1 MRQIQ
6 IFKPG
11 IFLSFFIPFLLAAG
25 GLLGGNTLSAQSL
38 DTIPDRVPEE
48 FRNSP
53 RIRVEKQAAKAAGMK
68 LLEGKHVLLVTDLEL
83 TEAVRNLPR
92 AVDEAYPQ
100 MCAFFGVEEDPEW
113 KLTVFL
119 MKDREK
125 FQKAG
130 FIPEILPPFKNGFS
144 FNFDCWVCEQPSD
157 YYRQHLVLHEMVHSF
172 SSTCLGN
179 AGPDWFAEGM
189 AEFLGM
195 HDFSASPIQLGFMP
209 PNRSAVP
216 YCGRIREIRDAARR
230 GEVWTLKE
238 AVTPDSED
246 FATNAI
252 YYWSWGLAWF
262 LENHPKARTAFHAL
276 IPHLHQAQTE
286 QEFTR
291 RFLDSLGE
299 DRLEIEKNWLMFT
312 ASVDYDFRLRPM
324 LFDAETGV
332 SLQEK
337 SAKERVVQ
345 KLRADHGWQNTGIRV
360 EKGDRI
366 RIRAQ
371 GRFEIA
377 RPDGSFWPCEPNG
390 VTVEYLNGQP
400 LGILQAVILTDAE
413 ELTPEIMNDRQEGT
427 FHAPFAVGM
436 NRTLT
441 VPFDGTILLRT
452 NIPPAA
458 IEESRGNFFVE
469 ISARK

>member
-6 IFKPG
+6 IFMPRS
-11 IFLSFFIPFLLAAG
+11 ILSFCVSFLLAAG
-25 GLLGGNTLSAQSL
+25 WLLCGTSLPAQSL
-38 DTIPDRVPEE
+38 ESLPDRVPEE

-53 RIRVEKQAAKAAGMK
+53 RIRVEKHSAEAAGMQ
-68 LLEGKHVLLVTDLEL
+68 LLEGRHVLLVTDLEL
-83 TEAVRNLPR
+83 TDAIRRLPR
-92 AVDEAYPQ
+92 TVDEAYPM
-100 MCAFFGVEEDPEW
+100 MCAFFGVEEDPSW
-113 KLTVFL
+113 KLTLFL

-125 FQKAG
+125 FRNAG
-130 FIPEILPPFKNGFS
+130 YIPEILPPFKNGFS

-172 SSTCLGN
+172 SSTRLGN
-179 AGPDWFAEGM
+179 AGPNWFAEGM

-195 HDFSASPIQLGFMP
+195 HDFANSPLRLGFMP
-209 PNRSAVP
+209 PSREAVP
-216 YCGRIREIRDAARR
+216 YCGRIREIREAAQR
-230 GEVWTLKE
+230 GEVWTLE
-238 AVTPDSED
+238 DAVTPDQED
-246 FATNAI
+246 FATNAV

-262 LENHPKARTAFHAL
+262 LENHPKARPAFHAL
-276 IPHLHQAQTE
+276 IPQLRLAGSE

-291 RFLDSLGE
+291 TFLDSLGE
-299 DRLEIEKNWLMFT
+299 DRIGIEKNWLMFA

-324 LFDAETGV
+324 LFDAKTGI

-345 KLRADHGWQNTGIRV
+345 KLRVDHGWQNTGIRV
-360 EKGDRI
+360 KKGDQI
-366 RIRAQ
+366 RIRAK

-400 LGILQAVILTDAE
+400 LGILLAVILTDAE
-413 ELTPEIMNDRQEGT
+413 ELTPKIMNDRQTGT
-427 FHAPFAVGM
+427 FYAPFAVGTS
-436 NRTLT
+436 RSLT
-441 VPFDGTILLRT
+441 IPFDGTLLLRT
-452 NIPPAA
+452 NVPPAQ
-458 IEESRGNFFVE
+458 IEESRGEFFVE